1 MENGEGR
8 MEGGRQ
14 NGEIVHLPSST
25 LTTQPGCARM
35 SIKSGQLN
43 SKDVQRTTTML
54 ERLFT
59 SRVRVRLL
67 TLFLTHPTEAF
78 YIRQITRL
86 TGETYNNVRQELQN
100 LAQLG
105 LVLSERRAN
114 ATYYWA
120 NVEHFLF
127 PELKRLILKTEAV
140 GDRLRE
146 ALSTLG
152 YVRVAFIYGSTARG
166 TEVASSDIDL
176 MVIGDVDLDALDR
189 AIDSIE
195 EALGR
200 TMNYTLFDVEEWRE
214 RVTQGQ
220 SFVTDVLTHEKV
232 FLIGQEDD
240 LSALG
245 AGGAH

>member
-1 MENGEGR
+1 
-8 MEGGRQ
+8 
-14 NGEIVHLPSST
+14 
-25 LTTQPGCARM
+25 
-35 SIKSGQLN
+35 
-43 SKDVQRTTTML
+43 ML

-78 YIRQITRL
+78 YIRQIARL
-86 TGETYNNVRQELQN
+86 TSETYNNVRQELQN

-105 LVLSERRAN
+105 LILGERRAN

-127 PELKRLILKTEAV
+127 LELKRIILKTEAV

-146 ALSTLG
+146 ALSTVG
-152 YVRVAFIYGSTARG
+152 DISVAFIYGSTARG

-176 MVIGDVDLDALDR
+176 MVIGEVHLDALDST
-189 AIDSIE
+189 IDSIE
-195 EALGR
+195 EELGR
-200 TMNYTLFDVEEWRE
+200 TANYTLFEVEEWQE
-214 RVTQGQ
+214 RVTQEH

-232 FLIGQEDD
+232 FLIGDEDD
-240 LSALG
+240 LSALRT
-245 AGGAH
+245 GGTD